1 MPQVTVII
9 PTHNRAQFLA
19 GAVKSVLE
27 QSFKDIEVV
36 VVDDGSSDDTAAVI
50 ESFHGSAVR
59 YIRHDRC
66 RGAAAARNTGILQA
80 SGEYIAFL
88 DDDDEWNP
96 EKLTRQVEKIVASPP
111 EVGGVYTGCFVLDRN
126 NDQILGQ
133 VVPVEDGDVQEALLA
148 GNCIGGA
155 SSILIRH
162 ECLERVGLF
171 DERLPSF
178 HEYDLWLR
186 VARDYQFGCIR
197 APLVKH
203 YLDPDR
209 QRKNSDALV
218 FGLELMLAKYGRS
231 QAFRRKCSTYYLG
244 LGMQYAEL
252 KQFTAARKAFLCSA
266 RLNPLAVEPY
276 AYLTLTLLGGDA
288 FNQARR
294 VQASLLPRF
303 RTRQIHGFAE
313 GA

>member
-1 MPQVTVII
+1 MPQVSVII
-9 PTHNRAQFLA
+9 PTFSRAEVLPIA
-19 GAVKSVLE
+19 IRSVLNQTFQDLE
-27 QSFKDIEVV
+27 ILI
-36 VVDDGSSDDTAAVI
+36 VDDGSSDTTQAVVK
-50 ESFHGSAVR
+50 SFDDDRIH
-59 YIRHDRC
+59 YIRHPKP
-66 RGAAAARNTGILQA
+66 RGGAAARNTGIA
-80 SGEYIAFL
+80 HSRGEYVAFL

-111 EVGGVYTGCFVLDRN
+111 DVGGVYTGCFVLDRN

-171 DERLPSF
+171 DERLASF

-186 VARDYQFGCIR
+186 VARHYQFGCIR

-209 QRKNSDALV
+209 QRKNSGALV